1 MIGAAALRP
10 DEMIKTLVTQGE
22 FATSDNPNE
31 VLTTVLGSCICTC
44 LHDPAAKVGGLN
56 HFLLGDQPTGHSEST
71 KYGVYSM
78 ELLINDLLKRGARR
92 ERLQAKVAGG
102 AHMLAG
108 ASDIGLRN
116 TDFALRFLE
125 RESIA
130 LIGQNLGGDRAR
142 RIRYWP
148 ASGRTQVMLVQNTD
162 TAEIE
167 AQSALRAAASR
178 DTGDVELF

>member
-1 MIGAAALRP
+1 MEALAISP
-10 DEMIKTLVTQGE
+10 DATIKTLVTQGE
-22 FATSDNPNE
+22 FASSADPNE

-44 LHDPAAKVGGLN
+44 LHDPVARLGGLN
-56 HFLLGDQPTGHSEST
+56 HFLLGDQPEGHAEST

-108 ASDIGLRN
+108 ASDIGQRN

-125 RESIA
+125 RENIA

-142 RIRYWP
+142 RIRFWP
-148 ASGRTQVMLVQNTD
+148 VTGRTQVMLVQNTE
-162 TAEIE
+162 TAEME
-167 AQSALRAAASR
+167 AQTARRAALPE